1 MGAEIHAVHPPAP
14 GTPEALSVSPVLGTP
29 DRLLVHYAEIG
40 IKGQNRPRFA
50 ELLRQNIEHRLR
62 RAGAA
67 ARARL
72 THDGLYV
79 EIPPG
84 AELERLVTAVAQ
96 VPGIAWFA
104 PAYSFPRPAAG
115 WSETDV
121 QRLEAA
127 LVALARAKAPEPTFK
142 VRVKRSDKRFP
153 LNSSEL
159 ARRFGAA
166 IIAGSGWSKVN
177 LESPDRVFGVHIA
190 REAAY
195 LFTDRVEG
203 IGGLPVGASGRV
215 LALLSGGIDSPVAA
229 YLMAKRGCRV
239 DFLHVAATRIDQE
252 SVAASPVAELARLLS
267 RYTLRSRLFVV
278 PSARFDIGLLQRR
291 SAYEQVLFRRFA
303 ARVAERLAR
312 RLGAPALV
320 AGDSLGQVASQT
332 LKNMV
337 TMSAAVELPIL
348 RPLLAYDKREII
360 DLARA
365 IGTYETSI
373 RPYKDCCSLLSPQP
387 RTASRHEEVSALES
401 ELFPDYG
408 VLVEQT
414 LTEAICF
421 TFDCG
426 ERIQEPVGLSATGM
440 AGADRNP
447 AHQAGPALEE

>member
-1 MGAEIHAVHPPAP
+1 MGAEILVVHPPVP
-14 GTPEALSVSPVLGTP
+14 GAPEAPDVSPVAGAP
-29 DRLLVHYAEIG
+29 HRLLVHYAEIG

-62 RAGAA
+62 RAGVA
-67 ARARL
+67 ARVRL

-84 AELERLVTAVAQ
+84 ADVDRLVALVAQ
-96 VPGIAWFA
+96 VPGIAWLA
-104 PAYSFPRPAAG
+104 PTYSLPRPAAG
-115 WSETDV
+115 WSEADV
-121 QRLEAA
+121 ERIAAA
-127 LVALARAKAPEPTFK
+127 LVALARQRAVQPTFK

-153 LNSSEL
+153 LNSGEL

-166 IIAGSGWSKVN
+166 IIQRSGWSKVS
-177 LESPDRVFGVHIA
+177 LEHPDRTFSVHIA

-215 LALLSGGIDSPVAA
+215 LTLLSGGIDSPVAA

-278 PSARFDIGLLQRR
+278 PSARFDIRLLQRR
-291 SAYEQVLFRRFA
+291 TDYEQIMFRRFA
-303 ARVAERLAR
+303 ARLGERLAR

-337 TMSAAVELPIL
+337 TMSAAVEIPIL
-348 RPLLAYDKREII
+348 RPLVAYDKKDIV

-373 RPYKDCCSLLSPQP
+373 QPYKDCCSLLSPQP
-387 RTASRHEEVSALES
+387 RTASRHEEVSALEA
-401 ELFPDYG
+401 ELFPDYAA
-408 VLVEQT
+408 LVEET
-414 LTEAICF
+414 LAEAVCL
-421 TFDCG
+421 TYDCG
-426 ERIQEPVGLSATGM
+426 ERVESPVPS
-440 AGADRNP
+440 P
-447 AHQAGPALEE
+447 PS

>member
-1 MGAEIHAVHPPAP
+1 MEAEIRAVYPPAS
-14 GTPEALSVSPVLGTP
+14 GTAEAPDSSSGLGRP

-50 ELLRQNIEHRLR
+50 ELLRQNIEHRLH
-62 RAGAA
+62 RAGSTT
-67 ARARL
+67 RVRL

-84 AELERLVTAVAQ
+84 AELEPLLSAVAQ

-104 PAYSFPRPAAG
+104 PAHSFPRPVAG

-127 LVALARAKAPEPTFK
+127 LVALARVLPVQSTFK

-166 IIAGSGWSKVN
+166 IIAGSGWSKVS
-177 LESPDRVFGVHIA
+177 LDSAERVFSVHIA

-215 LALLSGGIDSPVAA
+215 LALRSGGIDSPVAA

-239 DFLHVAATRIDQE
+239 DFLHVAATRIDLQ

-267 RYTLRSRLFVV
+267 RYSLHSRLFVV
-278 PSARFDIGLLQRR
+278 PSTRFDIGLLQRR

-348 RPLLAYDKREII
+348 RPLIAYDKREII
-360 DLARA
+360 DLARS

-401 ELFPDYG
+401 ELFPDYDA
-408 VLVEQT
+408 LVEQT
-414 LTEAICF
+414 LAEALCLV
-421 TFDCG
+421 FDCG
-426 ERIQEPVGLSATGM
+426 ERVSEPG
-440 AGADRNP
+440 D
-447 AHQAGPALEE
+447 